1 MTDPLPTHR
10 GGAKLLIFC
19 TALVSLPSVYAL
31 SSLTS
36 SSSLWSPAHPSAVR
50 AVRRVHVGTCST
62 PSCEAR
68 SSRLH
73 IGLRSSKDSASD
85 CCEEPENF
93 EVVANGSSLPM
104 PSKKSS
110 KKSRKVR
117 RARCVDFPSSAY
129 RKQKQTTRSRPS
141 GRDRGGGRKK
151 SKNKRRERVPSV
163 SLKSRRSQAASILEP
178 EFASIEESAERTR
191 LLESRSYAR
200 SDAFL
205 SSEICRPPTLEDLSP
220 PDVKPFDRYWAG
232 APFRFSVLIAAYFF
246 FPYLTMFLDEFVT
259 MPPNELDEITS
270 KFGPGISILY
280 GTFVSLTLNI
290 LYNRQQSIQKD
301 VSTESA
307 LLSLIQRKI
316 LSIFRDDRESAIEG
330 SQCVADQIR
339 TLVRGSRGM
348 ELMGIMYSDPY
359 ARILELIED
368 HEYKLL
374 TQSNDLGAQGVV
386 LGSARDVLKD
396 LVKVRAQRLSDEALA
411 LPPTHFFILSVLT
424 TLILLGYSISILPTV
439 DPTGRPSNESS
450 ILFAVLCATYVLFFN
465 FASDINQPF
474 QGVYQLRRSSTATH
488 LLQTKFLIANHPL
501 VRGEVDFDAV
511 EEDENTVRIRSPG
524 LGDMMMVSSDLYP
537 LPEDT
542 SDILD

>member
-1 MTDPLPTHR
+1 M
-10 GGAKLLIFC
+10 
-19 TALVSLPSVYAL
+19 
-31 SSLTS
+31 
-36 SSSLWSPAHPSAVR
+36 
-50 AVRRVHVGTCST
+50 HVGTCST
-62 PSCEAR
+62 SSCKAR
-68 SSRLH
+68 GSRLH
-73 IGLRSSKDSASD
+73 IGLRSSKDSDS
-85 CCEEPENF
+85 CEEPENF
-93 EVVANGSSLPM
+93 DVVANG
-104 PSKKSS
+104 S

-141 GRDRGGGRKK
+141 GRDKGGGRKK

-163 SLKSRRSQAASILEP
+163 NLKSRRSQAASIAILEP
-178 EFASIEESAERTR
+178 EFASIEEAAERTR

-220 PDVKPFDRYWAG
+220 PDVKPFDRFWAG
-232 APFRFSVLIAAYFF
+232 APFRLSVLIAAYFF

-301 VSTESA
+301 VSTESS

-439 DPTGRPSNESS
+439 DPMGRPSNESS
-450 ILFAVLCATYVLFFN
+450 ILFAVLCAIYVLFFN

-524 LGDMMMVSSDLYP
+524 LGDMMMVSSDFYP
-537 LPEDT
+537 LPEDA

>member
-1 MTDPLPTHR
+1 MIEQATKIAFFCAAFVSSPPIHVCALNLPSSPHT
-10 GGAKLLIFC
+10 C
-19 TALVSLPSVYAL
+19 TTFDFVRRTSLPVAR
-31 SSLTS
+31 T
-36 SSSLWSPAHPSAVR
+36 
-50 AVRRVHVGTCST
+50 ST
-62 PSCEAR
+62 P
-68 SSRLH
+68 
-73 IGLRSSKDSASD
+73 IGLLRATKTSES
-85 CCEEPENF
+85 CGEPDF
-93 EVVANGSSLPM
+93 GAAANGSP
-104 PSKKSS
+104 SS
-110 KKSRKVR
+110 KKPRKVR

-129 RKQKQTTRSRPS
+129 RQKSQPTRSRP
-141 GRDRGGGRKK
+141 RGKNNTKNRKK
-151 SKNKRRERVPSV
+151 AKKRERVPSV
-163 SLKSRRSQAASILEP
+163 NLKPRRRQTTASIFEP

-200 SDAFL
+200 RDAFL

-220 PDVKPFDRYWAG
+220 PDVKPFERYWAG
-232 APFRFSVLIAAYFF
+232 APFRVSVLIAAYLF

-259 MPPNELDEITS
+259 MAPNELDEITS

-290 LYNRQQSIQKD
+290 LYNRQQSIQSD

-316 LSIFRDDRESAIEG
+316 LTIFRDDRESAIEG

-348 ELMGIMYSDPY
+348 ELMGVMYSDPY
-359 ARILELIED
+359 GRILELIED

-396 LVKVRAQRLSDEALA
+396 LVKTRAQRLSDEALA

-424 TLILLGYSISILPTV
+424 ALILLGYTISILPTV
-439 DPTGRPSNESS
+439 DPMGKPSNESS
-450 ILFAVLCATYVLFFN
+450 ILFAVLCAIYVVFFN
-465 FASDINQPF
+465 FASDVNQPF
-474 QGVYQLRRSSTATH
+474 QGVYQIRRSSTAAH

-501 VRGEVDFDAV
+501 LRGEVDFDAV

-524 LGDMMMVSSDLYP
+524 LGDLMMESSDFYP
-537 LPEDT
+537 LPDES
-542 SDILD
+542 SDVLD

>member
-1 MTDPLPTHR
+1 MRRPARCGATKTPALLATLFSLPAIH
-10 GGAKLLIFC
+10 
-19 TALVSLPSVYAL
+19 ALSLPSSLRQTTPRCRLRVDLRVQSEASEGGSTLFSLPPNAL
-31 SSLTS
+31 YPALPSTLRETARTS
-36 SSSLWSPAHPSAVR
+36 ACRS
-50 AVRRVHVGTCST
+50 RVLVQ
-62 PSCEAR
+62 
-68 SSRLH
+68 
-73 IGLRSSKDSASD
+73 SKASEGF
-85 CCEEPENF
+85 EEPDATGF
-93 EVVANGSSLPM
+93 SANGCSPTSP
-104 PSKKSS
+104 KKP
-110 KKSRKVR
+110 RKIR

-129 RKQKQTTRSRPS
+129 RQKSQSTRSRAS
-141 GRDRGGGRKK
+141 GRNN
-151 SKNKRRERVPSV
+151 SNKRERVPSV
-163 SLKSRRSQAASILEP
+163 NLRPRKSQTAASIFEP

-232 APFRFSVLIAAYFF
+232 APFRLSVLIAAYLF

-290 LYNRQQSIQKD
+290 LYTRQQSIQND

-316 LSIFRDDRESAIEG
+316 LTIFRDDRESVIEG

-339 TLVRGSRGM
+339 TLVRGSRGV

-359 ARILELIED
+359 GRILELIED

-386 LGSARDVLKD
+386 LGSARDVIKD
-396 LVKVRAQRLSDEALA
+396 LQKARATRLSDESLA
-411 LPPTHFFILSVLT
+411 LPPTHFFVLSVLT
-424 TLILLGYSISILPTV
+424 GLILLGYSISILPTV
-439 DPTGRPSNESS
+439 DPMGRPSNESS
-450 ILFAVLCATYVLFFN
+450 ILFAVLCAVYVLFF
-465 FASDINQPF
+465 ASDVNQPF
-474 QGVYQLRRSSTATH
+474 QGVYQIRRSSTAAH

-501 VRGEVDFDAV
+501 TRGEVDFDAV
-511 EEDENTVRIRSPG
+511 EEDEKTVRIRSPG
-524 LGDMMMVSSDLYP
+524 LGDMKIDSSDFYP
-537 LPEDT
+537 LPDEGPK
-542 SDILD
+542 ILE